1 MITPMNV
8 NDASNALSEPSKPV
22 EHVDDSMDVDEV
34 SRRDVREVIFGLRAS
49 SVFVEVPAATTSPYK
64 AVTVPGHPHL
74 VAGLDLPEDFEE
86 EEAEMSSD
94 EDDDEEV
101 DEIEEGRSTG
111 VSTAVLLDKSLD
123 ETDDADDE
131 DYVPTE

>member
-1 MITPMNV
+1 MATPMNV
-8 NDASNALSEPSKPV
+8 NDASNASSESSKPI
-22 EHVDDSMDVDEV
+22 ELVDDSMDVD
-34 SRRDVREVIFGLRAS
+34 
-49 SVFVEVPAATTSPYK
+49 EVPAATTSPYK
-64 AVTVPGHPHL
+64 VVTIPGQSHL

-94 EDDDEEV
+94 EDDDEEI
-101 DEIEEGRSTG
+101 DEIEEGKSTE
-111 VSTAVLLDKSLD
+111 VSAAVLLDKSIE